1 MHIYFVRH
9 GETEFNN
16 IHRHQ
21 PDDAPLNE
29 LGRHQ
34 AEKVRDA
41 VLALKPTHFITS
53 THTRAVETASIINEA
68 DGYELEY
75 NELFRELERP
85 ERIQGKKHFGLP
97 SLFYIYQ
104 WFFGFREGYWKKN
117 GGESHKAFIDRI
129 KAAKA
134 YLESLPEDAT
144 VVVVSHSVFINF
156 FIEHVCKDHM
166 LSTRE
171 AFKLLMKITDLPN
184 TAITHV
190 SYNPDFGDGV
200 CKWSVL

>member
-1 MHIYFVRH
+1 MNIYFVRH
-9 GETEFNN
+9 GETEFNHT
-16 IHRHQ
+16 HRHQ
-21 PDDAPLNE
+21 PDDAPLND
-29 LGRHQ
+29 LGRSQ
-34 AEKVRDA
+34 AEKVREE

-53 THTRAVETASIINEA
+53 THSRAVETASIINEA
-68 DGYELEY
+68 GEYELEY

-85 ERIQGKKHFGLP
+85 ERIQGKKHFGVP

-104 WFFGFREGYWKKN
+104 WFIGFRDTYWERN

-129 KAAKA
+129 KAAKE
-134 YLESLPEDAT
+134 YLETLPEDAT
-144 VVVVSHSVFINF
+144 VVIVSHSVFINF
-156 FIEHVCKDHM
+156 FIEHVCREHM
-166 LSTRE
+166 LSTKE
-171 AFKLLMKITDLPN
+171 AFDLLMKITDLPN